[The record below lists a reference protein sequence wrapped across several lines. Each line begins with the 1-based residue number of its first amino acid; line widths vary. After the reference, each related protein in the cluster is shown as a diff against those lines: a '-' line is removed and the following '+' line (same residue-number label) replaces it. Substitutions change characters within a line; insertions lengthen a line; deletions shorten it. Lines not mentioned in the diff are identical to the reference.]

1 MIDTSPVLFASPVI
15 EYHLYCLH
23 AGDIMCDRQSGVH
36 QRHCCVGSDA
46 VPADAATDVTRM
58 LASSLSDIYMLH
70 LLAVFKAVL
79 FLSVSYFNFCHIV
92 HLAKSPLKLCF
103 HCVRFHIKRCTFKKF
118 LASKFHC
125 V

>member
-70 LLAVFKAVL
+70 LLTVFKAVF
-79 FLSVSYFNFCHIV
+79 FLSVAYLSH
-92 HLAKSPLKLCF
+92 
-103 HCVRFHIKRCTFKKF
+103 CTFCYITAEVV
-118 LASKFHC
+118 L
-125 V
+125 